1 MCFTVRAALAFRPTA
16 LAALQDLQLLARSQ
30 LCAAEKQCE
39 TFRDSFQY
47 ATMTSVTVD
56 IVVWLRAAASSSIYV
71 GVEASRLARDRMT
84 GTNGASK
91 DRSRSPRKV
100 DASKLTEADLTD
112 GFSASE
118 IFGSKTAM
126 SGYTYDDLICLPGHI
141 NFGVHDVAL
150 GSRFTKKIA
159 LKTPIVSSP
168 MDTVTESNMAIAMAL
183 EGGIGVIHTNLPIET
198 QAQEVARVKKYKA
211 GFILEPRCVPPTMT
225 IEDLDKL
232 KSTLGFTGFPV
243 TENGQMGA
251 KLLGLVTKRDTDF
264 IVDRKT
270 RLSQIMT
277 PCANLVTM
285 FEGCDLYEANDL
297 LQKSKKGK
305 LPIITKSGLLV
316 ALVARTD
323 IKKNV
328 DFPNATKHPVNK
340 ELLVAAAIGT
350 RPADRERV
358 KALVAAGV
366 DAVVIDSSQGDSV
379 FQHEMVKWIKSQF
392 PDLQVVAG
400 NVVTKKQAQ
409 NLIECGADALRVGM
423 GIGSI
428 CTTQEVCACG
438 RAQASAVYN
447 VAKLARLYGVPILAD
462 GGISSP
468 GHIVKA
474 LSLGAGAAMCGSLLA
489 GTAET
494 PGEYF
499 YSEDGKRLKRYR
511 GMGSIDAMKK
521 GSDDR
526 YFGTAAAI
534 KVAQGVS
541 GTVQDKGSI
550 HKYIPYLTQGLKH
563 GMQDIGAQSV
573 DQLQSMLQEG
583 HLRFELRS
591 AAAQREGGVHGLHSF
606 ERKLFD
612 S

>member
-1 MCFTVRAALAFRPTA
+1 MGSLH
-16 LAALQDLQLLARSQ
+16 LQ
-30 LCAAEKQCE
+30 
-39 TFRDSFQY
+39 
-47 ATMTSVTVD
+47 
-56 IVVWLRAAASSSIYV
+56 
-71 GVEASRLARDRMT
+71 
-84 GTNGASK
+84 
-91 DRSRSPRKV
+91 
-100 DASKLTEADLTD
+100 
-112 GFSASE
+112 FSASD
-118 IFGSKTAM
+118 IFGSKTSM

-150 GSRFTKKIA
+150 GSRFSKKIA
-159 LKTPIVSSP
+159 LRTPIVSSP

-183 EGGIGVIHTNLPIET
+183 EGGIGVIHTNLPVET
-198 QAQEVARVKKYKA
+198 QAMEVARVKKFKA

-225 IEDLDKL
+225 LEELDNL
-232 KSTLGFTGFPV
+232 KSSLGFTGFPV

-264 IVDRKT
+264 VQDRKT

-277 PCANLVTM
+277 PAADLVTKL
-285 FEGCDLYEANDL
+285 EGCDLIEANET

-305 LPIITKSGLLV
+305 LPIVTKSGLLV
-316 ALVARTD
+316 ALVARTDIKKNVDFPNATKHPVNKACESTD

-350 RPADRERV
+350 RPADRDRV

-379 FQHEMVKWIKSQF
+379 FQHEMVKWIKSNF

-400 NVVTKKQAQ
+400 NVVTKRQAQ
-409 NLIECGADALRVGM
+409 HLIECGADALRVGM

-447 VAKLARLYGVPILAD
+447 VAKLARHYGVPILAD

-468 GHIVKA
+468 GRIVKA

-499 YSEDGKRLKRYR
+499 YSDDGKRLKRYR

-550 HKYIPYLTQGLKH
+550 HKYIPYLTQGIKH

-583 HLRFELRS
+583 QLRFELRS